1 MSRTGNKLSSLKVR
15 SAERARVVD
24 AVRAALPARL
34 ALAVVSAGVSQGRLT
49 IGVDAAVWASRIRYF
64 SEAARKAVGPLG
76 LEVMGVRIRVVPPI
90 PSESGTT

>member
-49 IGVDAAVWASRIRYF
+49 IGVDAAVWASRVRYF
-64 SEAARKAVGPLG
+64 SDAARKAVGPLG